1 MFTMQQ
7 NYGMSSW
14 KVASYKT
21 DTQHPSDEEQDDIN
35 SLSKTFKLGKEYQ
48 LKIIR
53 QNKAK
58 IVILDKLDQF
68 SSLIMY
74 DWVIFISPSGIQG
87 A

>member
-1 MFTMQQ
+1 
-7 NYGMSSW
+7 MSSW

-21 DTQHPSDEEQDDIN
+21 DPQHPSDEEQDDIN

-53 QNKAK
+53 QNKGK

-68 SSLIMY
+68 SSLIM
-74 DWVIFISPSGIQG
+74 
-87 A
+87 